1 MIVHTVSPARFNV
14 RKKMPVN
21 PDATP
26 EKTENQFG
34 TFGGVFTPSILTIFG
49 LIMFMRANQVIGA
62 AGILPTFFILS
73 LSSGITFL
81 TGLSIAGISSNTPVK
96 GGGAYFLISRVL
108 GPAFGTAIGIALYLA
123 QAISV
128 PFYILGFV
136 EALTQTFPSLAP
148 YYFWICLAVLCMLF
162 GLVWTGAGWVIK
174 LQYAILA
181 VLLSSIAVFLLGAVR
196 QFEPA
201 HFHSNLFAS
210 YPEGRN
216 LWSMFALYFP
226 AVTGIM
232 AGVNMSGDLKDPAK
246 SIPAGTLL
254 AVGVGFLVY
263 ALQIFLCGGMASREE
278 LIQTPYL
285 LLVSNALFGMGWLVT
300 AGVFL
305 ATISSAIGSDLGAPR
320 VLQALAR
327 DRVLRVTNPFAK
339 GTVKGDEPRRA
350 LVLTFLIGIG
360 TVLIFGRGGGG
371 GGLNIVAS
379 VVSMI
384 FLYTYG
390 MTNLA
395 AFVEHFSLNPSF
407 RPRFRFFHWGT
418 ALIGGLACIWVAF
431 MISAGAAL
439 ITLLFIGGV
448 FAAVRKRKLTEA
460 FGDAGR
466 GFVYTSL
473 SRSLKRLAAMPA
485 HPKNWRPT
493 ILVFSGNPHARGP
506 LVQLAKW
513 LGLRSGIISLLNIV
527 QGEKETM
534 ARERDKMAEQLEA
547 FRDSEAPGIFT
558 EVVIVENF
566 DRDLNII
573 LQSYSIGPIKPN
585 LVLFGWPRGTRRIEL
600 YFDHLRTVI
609 DLGKSLLVYIP
620 GQTVKRREKK
630 RIDIYWRGQANGSLM
645 LILGHLL
652 VLNPE
657 WADAR
662 LRLLREVETGKEA
675 PPAKAEILAMLRE
688 ARIKADIMVLVSNDP
703 FPKLLRDNSSDA
715 DMVIL
720 GLNRIAENVQN
731 AYFANMEKQ
740 LEGMPPTLLV
750 YSTGEADLLC

>member
-1 MIVHTVSPARFNV
+1 MGAHSN
-14 RKKMPVN
+14 KQ
-21 PDATP
+21 P

-49 LIMFMRANQVIGA
+49 LIMFMRANQVIGT
-62 AGILPTFFILS
+62 AGILPTLFILS

-81 TGLSIAGISSNTPVK
+81 TGLSISGISSNTPVE

-136 EALTQTFPSLAP
+136 EALTQSFPSLGA
-148 YYFWICLAVLCMLF
+148 YYFWICLLVLGLLF
-162 GLVWTGAGWVIK
+162 ALVWSGAGWVIK

-181 VLLSSIAVFLLGAVR
+181 ILLCAIVAFLGGAASRFQGV
-196 QFEPA
+196 
-201 HFHSNLFAS
+201 HFHNNLFAN
-210 YPEGRN
+210 YPQGQN
-216 LWSMFALYFP
+216 LWTMFALYFP

-246 SIPAGTLL
+246 SIPKGTLL

-263 ALQIFLCGGMASREE
+263 GLQIFLCGGMAPREA

-285 LLVSNALFGMGWLVT
+285 LLANNALFGMGWLVS

-327 DRVLRVTNPFAK
+327 DRVLGIINPFAK
-339 GTVKGDEPRRA
+339 GTLKGDEPRRA
-350 LVLTFLIGIG
+350 LVLTFLIGVG
-360 TVLIFGRGGGG
+360 TLLLFGHGGEG

-379 VVSMI
+379 VVTMI

-418 ALIGGLACIWVAF
+418 ALVGGVACIWVAF
-431 MISAGAAL
+431 MISVSAAL
-439 ITLLFIGGV
+439 ITLIFIGLI
-448 FAAVRKRKLTEA
+448 FTAVRKRRLTEA

-466 GFVYTSL
+466 GFVYTTL
-473 SRSLKRLAAMPA
+473 SHSLKRLATMPS

-493 ILVFSGNPHARGP
+493 ILVFSGNPQARGS
-506 LVQLAKW
+506 LVQFAKW

-527 QGEKETM
+527 QGDRENM
-534 ARERDKMAEQLEA
+534 SAERDKMVQQLAA
-547 FRDSEAPGIFT
+547 FRDSEAPEIFP
-558 EVVIVENF
+558 EVVMVENF
-566 DRDLNII
+566 DRDLNVI

-585 LVLFGWPRGTRRIEL
+585 VVLFGWPRGAQRL
-600 YFDHLRTVI
+600 APYFEHLRTVI
-609 DLGKSLLVYIP
+609 DLGKSLLVYVP
-620 GQTVKRREKK
+620 GETVKRPVKK
-630 RIDIYWRGQANGSLM
+630 RIDIWWRGEKNGSLM

-657 WADAR
+657 WRDAR
-662 LRLLREVETGKEA
+662 LRLLRQVEDEADVET
-675 PPAKAEILAMLRE
+675 AKDEISTMLEE
-688 ARIKADIMVLVSNDP
+688 ARINADIAVPVSNEP
-703 FPKLLRDNSSDA
+703 FPALFKNHSTESDL
-715 DMVIL
+715 VIL
-720 GLNRIAENVQN
+720 GLNRIPESVQD
-731 AYFANMEKQ
+731 AYFARTEEL
-740 LEGMPPTLLV
+740 LEGMPPTLMV
-750 YSTGEADLLC
+750 YSTGEADLLS